1 MASRFGNKFAP
12 QPTSTSGP
20 RRVRRR
26 LKKKKEEEKSLLDLL
41 LAKPKATKLGESA
54 YADTMIKDEKTRKA
68 EEKEKILQ
76 RLQIERDRKRA
87 AQMAAVQSRRAQT
100 AAAVPEVLQ
109 QQSNNPDVVP
119 TAAQP
124 QTDPR
129 LQQNAMLQASMAQG
143 DPSMNP
149 NAQWGEQLPAVSE
162 IAAQTS
168 APPSENSALP
178 TSGAP
183 GVDALVQQQAPA
195 AAPSPTDQL
204 NQFSKDYL
212 GKVSMRKKIMQSLT
226 AAFGGTS
233 MAEDWEKEA
242 LVKYTNYVNNQAAK
256 IALAGG
262 HADATSF
269 MSAVLEAGGDTAT
282 ALAFGDA
289 VEFGGNEEYKPSTFS
304 DGSGGQYSGYV
315 VETKGEPPQRFY
327 RTESGVKQVPPGW
340 VTLSSAQFT
349 KKPEPSST
357 LLTSKLFTPESRGR
371 YRKSGNIQDLQ
382 EVETGSGDP
391 LGGYKDLGEVRKVEK
406 EFRTE
411 YTKLADD
418 FGKITDSYS
427 RVLEGTKLE
436 TGPGDIA
443 IVFNYMKMLDPAS
456 VVRESEYATA
466 KNAGGV
472 EKSVRNY
479 WNQVR
484 SGDVLHADVRAEIL
498 EATERL
504 FRQKDASQQRM
515 MGQYIKLA
523 QGADV
528 NPEQI
533 IIKHAPRVVENG
545 VTYILVGTYKIP
557 EDNVPLDMD

>member
-1 MASRFGNKFAP
+1 M
-12 QPTSTSGP
+12 
-20 RRVRRR
+20 
-26 LKKKKEEEKSLLDLL
+26 
-41 LAKPKATKLGESA
+41 
-54 YADTMIKDEKTRKA
+54 
-68 EEKEKILQ
+68 
-76 RLQIERDRKRA
+76 
-87 AQMAAVQSRRAQT
+87 
-100 AAAVPEVLQ
+100 
-109 QQSNNPDVVP
+109 
-119 TAAQP
+119 
-124 QTDPR
+124 
-129 LQQNAMLQASMAQG
+129 
-143 DPSMNP
+143 
-149 NAQWGEQLPAVSE
+149 
-162 IAAQTS
+162 
-168 APPSENSALP
+168 
-178 TSGAP
+178 
-183 GVDALVQQQAPA
+183 
-195 AAPSPTDQL
+195 
-204 NQFSKDYL
+204 
-212 GKVSMRKKIMQSLT
+212 
-226 AAFGGTS
+226 
-233 MAEDWEKEA
+233 
-242 LVKYTNYVNNQAAK
+242 
-256 IALAGG
+256 
-262 HADATSF
+262 
-269 MSAVLEAGGDTAT
+269 
-282 ALAFGDA
+282 
-289 VEFGGNEEYKPSTFS
+289 EFGGNEEYKPSTFS